1 MTDAKQRG
9 VLRYNYEISLLR
21 LDRDDLL
28 KTREYLLKDE
38 KLKENRAAHVYQQAM
53 NNVNIAAID
62 NQILRCE
69 IEINYLMDG

>member
-21 LDRDDLL
+21 LDRNDLL
-28 KTREYLLKDE
+28 KTRDTLIKDE
-38 KLKENRAAHVYQQAM
+38 KLKENRAAYVYEHAM
-53 NNVNIAAID
+53 NNVRIAAID